1 MNTEYAKSLAQRHG
15 CHWFDT
21 SSMRFFNSRVC
32 ESTWTKILVRRFAD
46 EEERVYRFVSS
57 ERFADDPRRYT
68 VREWHQEPDL
78 DARTGIYVHVETVGE
93 FQQYATAKTALAH
106 IHDGEV

>member
-1 MNTEYAKSLAQRHG
+1 MNITTAKVLAQGHG
-15 CHWFDT
+15 CHWFDAK
-21 SSMRFFNSRVC
+21 SMRFFNSRVL
-32 ESTWTKILVRRFAD
+32 ESTWTQILNTPR
-46 EEERVYRFVSS
+46 ETVYRFISS
-57 ERFADDPRRYT
+57 ERNDWGNHARRYT
-68 VREWHQEPDL
+68 VREWRQEPDL